1 MSIVTLI
8 LLIVIVIGA
17 GLGEVIA
24 QAPFIG
30 AGLALVTLFVALM
43 WLGRP
48 PKD

>member
-1 MSIVTLI
+1 MSMVSLI
-8 LLIVIVIGA
+8 LLIVIAIGA

-24 QAPFIG
+24 QAPLYG
-30 AGLALVTLFVALM
+30 ALLALGTLFAALM